1 MAGSV
6 YQVSF
11 VRPGRPSVVGE
22 IVSGD
27 SSLDNS
33 QPPPFPSGGRLW
45 GLIGG
50 QHMVAAQRA
59 AAVLLG
65 EQAQV
70 VAVQC
75 GFDLA
80 SPFDPV
86 AGQVRVVG
94 RRPARDQR
102 VSDDGSPG
110 EFDQT
115 RDVFATSPSEL
126 SGSPNTH

>member
-6 YQVSF
+6 YQVGL
-11 VRPGRPSVVGE
+11 VRPGRPPVVGE
-22 IVSGD
+22 IVGDD

-33 QPPPFPSGGRLW
+33 QPPSFPLGGGLR
-45 GLIGG
+45 GLIDG
-50 QHMVAAQRA
+50 QQMIATQRA
-59 AAVLLG
+59 AGVLLG

-80 SPFDPV
+80 PPFGPV

-94 RRPARDQR
+94 RRPARD
-102 VSDDGSPG
+102 
-110 EFDQT
+110 
-115 RDVFATSPSEL
+115 
-126 SGSPNTH
+126 